1 MKFKKIIIIFLIL
14 LAVLTIG
21 SVNAT
26 DSNATSDTI
35 TLDDTADVIIE
46 STQDSI
52 TAEEDNKEIVSESV
66 DDEGISSA
74 NVENDIISGNGTEE
88 PIFSVKYNSS
98 LLIYVT
104 DTEIEEMVNIT
115 ICTNNLNLTADN
127 VTVWINGKYQV
138 VDGKN
143 GTFNVISKALV
154 AGNYTVAVSTV
165 ETEWYYAAV
174 NSTNYV
180 VFKHASEIKSVDV
193 NPIIVIDHDINIG
206 VEMDNVNGFIANC
219 TNVIVNVA
227 GNNYTVP
234 VNADGRGNLSL
245 PFLDPGS
252 YTVTVYFL
260 GDEYYNLAESLN
272 TDFMVIDKNET
283 VVIITVNDTEV
294 ENDVIINITT
304 NNEELTTESV
314 VVFVKGIEQVVTGS
328 KGNFTVII
336 PNVTVAGNYM
346 VVVGVNSTE
355 WFKSGGNVTSF
366 NVLKHHSEICI
377 ISPSNGTELFVGDAY
392 SITIANNTAVNV
404 TINGKLVTI
413 VDGAVI
419 SEDIPQTA
427 GGYDVVVSV
436 VDTQCWTENKY
447 AIHYKI
453 LKHVSVVNII
463 SPSDGTA
470 LYAGDD
476 YSIIIE
482 NNTAV
487 NVTINDELVTI
498 VDGAVI
504 SENLPKTEGL
514 YIVKVSVKDTNGW
527 TKNTNIVMFTI
538 VKYNATVVINGIE
551 NTTYVAGSTFHI
563 NATTNSSGMINI
575 TVNGKAF
582 YVANNTNINIT
593 SELFEAGHYIVTA
606 TVYENHNYTM
616 ATTTL
621 EFTIVKYNATVV
633 INGIENTTYVAGS
646 TFHIN
651 ATTNSSG
658 MINITVN
665 GKAFYVANN
674 TNINI
679 TSELFEAG
687 HYIVTATVYENHNYT
702 MATTTLEFTIEKHV
716 SEVNIISPDNGTEF
730 YVGDSY
736 YLIIV
741 NNTAVVAT
749 INGVHVD
756 GLWNGTHTIVSDVPC
771 TVGHYIVN
779 VFAPE
784 TEMFSGK
791 NVSIEYD
798 ISRYNTTISVAAKDI
813 TFGDTVPINIL
824 FSENITSDLT
834 IILNDEI
841 IVNATIENGKAQVN
855 ISNLTV
861 GNYDGKVIFYGN
873 SYYSPIHESF
883 TFNVNKLNSTF
894 EINLNPE
901 EGIIELF
908 FDKLSGNIT
917 VNVAGN
923 VYIVNVDYKTNASID
938 LKDLSPNTY
947 NYIITYLG
955 SDIYNPSSKQGVITL
970 SKSIPQ
976 LNVENIQNIELG
988 QTQNITVNVPDDA
1001 TGSVNFIVSTDN
1013 EVVANQ
1019 SSPINEGVAKL
1030 TISSLKIGTYGVSAQ
1045 INDPKYYKTQYN
1057 MIFNVMPK
1065 ISIPPVVKITKEG
1078 EITVELSNASGRVKL
1093 IIDNQEYLI
1102 QKIKD
1107 NKVVFI
1113 VDTDDFDAGNHT
1125 VTFQYIEGSSFDD
1138 NVFAYWDEETKQFRP
1153 IEYILQ
1159 ILPME
1164 VAPDSKSDNKDEFYE
1179 VYLRDEN
1186 GDVAYDAQGTIEFFV
1201 NGVSVAVVE
1210 IVDGV
1215 AKLDISQYKNGRYVI
1230 GWKYSGDTKY
1240 AISSGGLI
1248 LNINRKIV
1256 AGDLTALYS
1265 EGKTYSVTVY
1275 GTNGKVANGVKVTFL
1290 INNKVYSSVL
1300 TKSNGVASIIISQ
1313 TPGTYKI
1320 TATISGLSITKKL
1333 TVNHILNLPNVKVKR
1348 SAKKLVL
1355 KATLKK
1361 VNGKYLKGKKITF
1374 KFNGKKYTAKTNK
1387 KGVAKVTVK
1396 ANVLKKLKVGKKVKY
1411 QATYLKDTVLKS
1423 VKVKK

>member
-138 VDGKN
+138 ADGKN

-234 VNADGRGNLSL
+234 VNTDGRGNLSL
-245 PFLDPGS
+245 SFLDPGS
-252 YTVTVYFL
+252 YTVTAYFL

-447 AIHYKI
+447 AIHYDI

-463 SPSDGTA
+463 SPSNGTA

-527 TKNTNIVMFTI
+527 TENTNIVM
-538 VKYNATVVINGIE
+538 
-551 NTTYVAGSTFHI
+551 
-563 NATTNSSGMINI
+563 
-575 TVNGKAF
+575 
-582 YVANNTNINIT
+582 
-593 SELFEAGHYIVTA
+593 
-606 TVYENHNYTM
+606 
-616 ATTTL
+616 
-621 EFTIVKYNATVV
+621 
-633 INGIENTTYVAGS
+633 
-646 TFHIN
+646 
-651 ATTNSSG
+651 
-658 MINITVN
+658 
-665 GKAFYVANN
+665 
-674 TNINI
+674 
-679 TSELFEAG
+679 
-687 HYIVTATVYENHNYT
+687 
-702 MATTTLEFTIEKHV
+702 FTIEKHV

-1019 SSPINEGVAKL
+1019 SSPINQGVAKL

-1374 KFNGKKYTAKTNK
+1374 KFNGKKFKAKINK
-1387 KGVAKVTVK
+1387 KGVAKITIK
-1396 ANVLKKLKVGKKVKY
+1396 QNILKKLKVGKKVKY
-1411 QATYLKDTVLKS
+1411 QATYLKDTVKRS

>member
-1 MKFKKIIIIFLIL
+1 
-14 LAVLTIG
+14 
-21 SVNAT
+21 
-26 DSNATSDTI
+26 
-35 TLDDTADVIIE
+35 
-46 STQDSI
+46 
-52 TAEEDNKEIVSESV
+52 
-66 DDEGISSA
+66 
-74 NVENDIISGNGTEE
+74 
-88 PIFSVKYNSS
+88 
-98 LLIYVT
+98 
-104 DTEIEEMVNIT
+104 MVNIT

-138 VDGKN
+138 VAGKN

-154 AGNYTVAVSTV
+154 AGNYTVTVSTV

-193 NPIIVIDHDINIG
+193 NPIIVIGHDVNIG

-219 TNVIVNVA
+219 TNVIVNVD
-227 GNNYTVP
+227 GNNYTVEIDK
-234 VNADGRGNLSL
+234 DGRGNLSL
-245 PFLDPGS
+245 PFLDLGS
-252 YTVTVYFL
+252 YTVTAYFL
-260 GDEYYNLAESLN
+260 GDEYYNLTESLN
-272 TDFMVIDKNET
+272 TNFMVIDKNET
-283 VVIITVNDTEV
+283 TVIITVNDTEV

-304 NNEELTTESV
+304 NNEELTAESV
-314 VVFVKGIEQVVTGS
+314 VVFIKGIEQVVTGS

-355 WFKSGGNVTSF
+355 RFKSGGNVTSF
-366 NVLKHHSEICI
+366 NVLKHHSEISI

-447 AIHYKI
+447 AIHYYI

-463 SPSDGTA
+463 SPSNGTA

-476 YSIIIE
+476 YSIIIG

-504 SENLPKTEGL
+504 SEDLPKTEGL

-527 TKNTNIVMFTI
+527 TENTNIVM
-538 VKYNATVVINGIE
+538 
-551 NTTYVAGSTFHI
+551 
-563 NATTNSSGMINI
+563 
-575 TVNGKAF
+575 
-582 YVANNTNINIT
+582 
-593 SELFEAGHYIVTA
+593 
-606 TVYENHNYTM
+606 
-616 ATTTL
+616 
-621 EFTIVKYNATVV
+621 
-633 INGIENTTYVAGS
+633 
-646 TFHIN
+646 
-651 ATTNSSG
+651 
-658 MINITVN
+658 
-665 GKAFYVANN
+665 
-674 TNINI
+674 
-679 TSELFEAG
+679 
-687 HYIVTATVYENHNYT
+687 
-702 MATTTLEFTIEKHV
+702 FTIEKHV

-736 YLIIV
+736 CLIIV
-741 NNTAVVAT
+741 NNTAVVVT
-749 INGVHVD
+749 INGVQVD

-771 TVGHYIVN
+771 TRGHYIVN

-784 TEMFSGK
+784 TDMFSGK

-798 ISRYNTTISVAAKDI
+798 ISRYNTTISVTAKDI

-841 IVNATIENGKAQVN
+841 IVNTTIENGKAQVN

-861 GNYDGKVIFYGN
+861 GNYDGKVIFYGD
-873 SYYSPIHESF
+873 SYYSPIQESF

-923 VYIVNVDYKTNASID
+923 VYIVNVDYKTNASVD

-1153 IEYILQ
+1153 IEYIL
-1159 ILPME
+1159 
-1164 VAPDSKSDNKDEFYE
+1164 
-1179 VYLRDEN
+1179 
-1186 GDVAYDAQGTIEFFV
+1186 
-1201 NGVSVAVVE
+1201 
-1210 IVDGV
+1210 
-1215 AKLDISQYKNGRYVI
+1215 
-1230 GWKYSGDTKY
+1230 
-1240 AISSGGLI
+1240 
-1248 LNINRKIV
+1248 
-1256 AGDLTALYS
+1256 
-1265 EGKTYSVTVY
+1265 
-1275 GTNGKVANGVKVTFL
+1275 
-1290 INNKVYSSVL
+1290 
-1300 TKSNGVASIIISQ
+1300 
-1313 TPGTYKI
+1313 
-1320 TATISGLSITKKL
+1320 
-1333 TVNHILNLPNVKVKR
+1333 
-1348 SAKKLVL
+1348 
-1355 KATLKK
+1355 
-1361 VNGKYLKGKKITF
+1361 
-1374 KFNGKKYTAKTNK
+1374 
-1387 KGVAKVTVK
+1387 
-1396 ANVLKKLKVGKKVKY
+1396 
-1411 QATYLKDTVLKS
+1411 
-1423 VKVKK
+1423 